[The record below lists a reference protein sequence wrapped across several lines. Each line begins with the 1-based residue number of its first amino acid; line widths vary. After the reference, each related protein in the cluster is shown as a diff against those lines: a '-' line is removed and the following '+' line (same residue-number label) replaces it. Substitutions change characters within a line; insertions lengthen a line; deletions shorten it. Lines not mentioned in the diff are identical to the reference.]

1 MSTITR
7 IITTIVFLA
16 ATAVPA
22 LSAAG
27 EREQPNNFVVWMFLG
42 LCALIIIAQV
52 APLIRNLGKHAKIAA
67 GKSEQAKQD
76 AIELSDQS
84 H

>member
-7 IITTIVFLA
+7 IITTIIFLA

-22 LSAAG
+22 LSTTG
-27 EREQPNNFVVWMFLG
+27 EREQPNNFVVWLFLG
-42 LCALIIIAQV
+42 LCALIIIAQI

-67 GKSEQAKQD
+67 EKTGQAKPD

>member
-1 MSTITR
+1 MSILTKTI
-7 IITTIVFLA
+7 ILITILA

-52 APLIRNLGKHAKIAA
+52 APLIRNLGKHVKTGAENAKKA
-67 GKSEQAKQD
+67 ETD
-76 AIELSDQS
+76 TIELSDQS